1 MISLYMPTTKKSLD
15 KKIKKLKAN
24 IPLEVLQPL
33 TIDPKT
39 EERRE
44 TMREL
49 NNKRLALN
57 KKIDQSVAK
66 LEKKDII
73 EMARLTGLSIKA
85 TRELLTE
92 RKEWKGWKARQVRM
106 IDTVGIVTLKNLIT
120 TVNQGRLSPYQAG
133 LMFQMLRGQILRDP
147 KKLDATTS
155 INIGDNRKVS
165 VYYPNFTPKD
175 KSPIINANE

>member
-1 MISLYMPTTKKSLD
+1 MPTTKKSLD
-15 KKIKKLKAN
+15 KKIKELKAN

-73 EMARLTGLSIKA
+73 EMAKLTGLSIKN

-133 LMFQMLRGQILRDP
+133 LMFQMLRGQILRDT

-155 INIGDNRKVS
+155 INIGDNRKVN

-175 KSPIINANE
+175 KQHTINADE